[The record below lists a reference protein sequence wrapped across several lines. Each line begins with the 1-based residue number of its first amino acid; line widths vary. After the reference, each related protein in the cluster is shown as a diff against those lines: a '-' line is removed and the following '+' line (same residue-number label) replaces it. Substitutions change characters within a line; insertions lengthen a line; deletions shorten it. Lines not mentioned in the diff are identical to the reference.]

1 MPRHHLLE
9 RQLKNLGLDG
19 TASPPS
25 PEQWRLFLDRIDR
38 SYAQADQDRFLLE
51 RSLTT
56 SSREM
61 KELYESFR
69 RSSEIRLKAQRD
81 RYRSLVQA
89 SPEVIFSLAVA
100 DGSFTSL
107 NPAFEKL
114 TGWSCESW
122 TGKPFISLSHP
133 DDVARA
139 IANVHQATLGETTPP
154 FELRILTRSGDDR
167 DCEFVITPHFEGE
180 RVAMILGIARDITDR
195 KRAEMNLRAAKEA
208 AEAANEAKSEFL
220 ANMSHEIRTPLNGL
234 IGMTGLLFETA
245 LDDQQ
250 QDYVETLRASG
261 ETLLALINDILD
273 FSKIESGRLEL
284 ENQPFD
290 LRRCVVDTI
299 DLVAADA
306 AEKGLEIRHEID
318 GTCPEVVVGDV
329 TRVRQVLANL
339 VSNSVKFTAS
349 GEVVVTVTARRA
361 APEGWEI
368 RFRVHDT
375 GVGIAPDRVD
385 RIFESFSQA
394 DASTTRRY
402 GGTGLGLSI
411 SKHLTEMMGGHIWVE
426 SRLEEGSTFYFTVQV
441 RHADE
446 TALEEG
452 ERRAEPR
459 RRRVQRVIN
468 RNLARQ
474 LPLRILVADDN
485 VINQKVACLLLQNL
499 GYRADTA
506 ADGLEVLEALKRQPY
521 DVVLMD
527 VQMPELDGLEATRR
541 ICREWGPGERPRI
554 IAVTAGAM
562 PGDREKCFAAGMDDY
577 VPKPVQALE
586 LQEAL
591 LRAAGREDLA
601 EIEDEDPEVEP
612 ADGRTAARRTAE
624 EAEEETVEDERTNG
638 AELAGIDLEVIANIY
653 RVRPSMVD
661 ELVDNFLTTAL
672 HRVETIKKA
681 VAGAD
686 DQTLQK
692 TAHSL
697 KGSSGTLGASRM
709 SEICADLE
717 MRGGVKSLAKA
728 IAASGA
734 EAEVLQLEQ
743 ELERV
748 RDAFHRQLALWADE
762 DPPVEEGV

>member
-9 RQLKNLGLDG
+9 RQLKSLGLDG
-19 TASPPS
+19 TTSAPN
-25 PEQWRLFLDRIDR
+25 PEQWRLFLQRIER

-61 KELYESFR
+61 KELYESLR
-69 RSSEIRLKAQRD
+69 KSSESRLKAQRD

-107 NPAFEKL
+107 NPAFESL

-122 TGKPFISLSHP
+122 IGKPFISLSHP
-133 DDVARA
+133 DDVAKA
-139 IANVHQATLGETTPP
+139 IASVHQATLGETTPP
-154 FELRILTRSGDDR
+154 FELRILTRSGEDR
-167 DCEFVITPHFEGE
+167 DSEFVITPHLEGE
-180 RVAMILGIARDITDR
+180 RVVMILGIARDITDR

-208 AEAANEAKSEFL
+208 AEAANQAKSEFL

-234 IGMTGLLFETA
+234 IGMTGLLFETP
-245 LDDQQ
+245 LDPQQ

-261 ETLLALINDILD
+261 ETLLSLINDILD

-284 ENQPFD
+284 ENQPFN
-290 LRRCVVDTI
+290 LRRFVADTV
-299 DLVAADA
+299 DLVSAEA
-306 AEKGLEIRHEID
+306 AEKSLGLRSTVDEA
-318 GTCPEVVVGDV
+318 CPEVVVGDV

-339 VSNSVKFTAS
+339 VSNSVKFTAK
-349 GEVVVTVTARRA
+349 GEVTVLVTSRLAP
-361 APEGWEI
+361 PEGWEV
-368 RFRVHDT
+368 RFRVRDT
-375 GVGIAPDRVD
+375 GVGIAPERVD

-394 DASTTRRY
+394 DASTTRRF

-426 SRLEEGSTFYFTVQV
+426 SRPGEGSTFYFTVLV
-441 RHADE
+441 READSA
-446 TALEEG
+446 ALEESE
-452 ERRAEPR
+452 ERRAAVPATGT
-459 RRRVQRVIN
+459 RRVRKAIN

-485 VINQKVACLLLQNL
+485 VINQKVACLLLLNL

-506 ADGLEVLEALKRQPY
+506 ANGLEVLEALKRQRY

-541 ICREWGPGERPRI
+541 ICREWGPGKRPRI

-577 VPKPVQALE
+577 VPKPVQAVE

-591 LRAAGREDLA
+591 LRAGGREDLA
-601 EIEDEDPEVEP
+601 EVEP
-612 ADGRTAARRTAE
+612 EADDPLVETGEIARRDLAE
-624 EAEEETVEDERTNG
+624 RP
-638 AELAGIDLEVIANIY
+638 GIDLEVIANIY

-661 ELVDNFLTTAL
+661 DLVDNFLTTAA
-672 HRVETIKKA
+672 HRVAAIRKA
-681 VAGAD
+681 VERAD
-686 DQTLQK
+686 DQALRK

-697 KGSSGTLGASRM
+697 KGSSGTLGAGRM

-717 MRGGVKSLAKA
+717 MRGRVNSLAKA

-734 EAEVLQLEQ
+734 EAEAIRLEE

-748 RDAFHRQLALWADE
+748 RDTFHRQLALWADE
-762 DPPVEEGV
+762 DPPVEKGA